1 MTKIILHN
9 GRCGSTYIY
18 LVLDRYYRARYG
30 DDSEGDFNSIYE
42 RLYDFN
48 VEKYV
53 GLHEY
58 LVPEIVEQ
66 IYYNDALWVWSPS
79 RTEAIKK
86 VKGWD
91 LDKKIQAS
99 FHSSK
104 DNHEKRS
111 RRMLVTSLLETHDV
125 VLKYP
130 MLTNPKPVWDVDYIS
145 CERRDVRKQT
155 KSLMT
160 SMITGRFHFAPGEE
174 KKRDRLKKFGPR
186 PGLLDAWTKDVERS
200 WQVYRA
206 MKPKRCQTLF
216 MEDFENLKPFEVLEL
231 IGIMDWNKYL
241 DKGFDVPVR
250 KGWHA

>member
-1 MTKIILHN
+1 MCIRD
-9 GRCGSTYIY
+9 RCGSTYIY
-18 LVLDRYYRARYG
+18 LVLDRYYRAKYG

-48 VEKYV
+48 VEKYA

-66 IYYNDALWVWSPS
+66 VYYNDALWVWSPS

-91 LDKKIQAS
+91 LDVKVQAS
-99 FHSSK
+99 FHSSQ
-104 DNHEKRS
+104 DTAEKRF
-111 RRMLVTSLLETHDV
+111 RRNIVNTIMRECDV

-130 MLTNPKPVWDVDYIS
+130 MLTNPKPEWEADYIS

-160 SMITGRFHFAPGEE
+160 SMITGRFHFGPGEE
-174 KKRDRLKKFGPR
+174 KKRERLKKFGPR
-186 PGLLDAWTKDVERS
+186 PGLLLS
-200 WQVYRA
+200 
-206 MKPKRCQTLF
+206 
-216 MEDFENLKPFEVLEL
+216 L
-231 IGIMDWNKYL
+231 IHI
-241 DKGFDVPVR
+241 
-250 KGWHA
+250 

>member
-18 LVLDRYYRARYG
+18 LVLDRYYRAKYG

-48 VEKYV
+48 VEKYA

-66 IYYNDALWVWSPS
+66 VYYNDALWVWSPS

-91 LDKKIQAS
+91 LDVEVQTS
-99 FHSSK
+99 FHSSQ
-104 DNHEKRS
+104 DTAEKRF
-111 RRMLVTSLLETHDV
+111 RRNIVNTIMRECDV

-130 MLTNPKPVWDVDYIS
+130 MLTNPKPEWEADYIS

-160 SMITGRFHFAPGEE
+160 SMITGRFHFGPGEE
-174 KKRDRLKKFGPR
+174 KKRERLKKFGPR
-186 PGLLDAWTKDVERS
+186 PGLLS
-200 WQVYRA
+200 
-206 MKPKRCQTLF
+206 
-216 MEDFENLKPFEVLEL
+216 L
-231 IGIMDWNKYL
+231 IHI
-241 DKGFDVPVR
+241 
-250 KGWHA
+250 